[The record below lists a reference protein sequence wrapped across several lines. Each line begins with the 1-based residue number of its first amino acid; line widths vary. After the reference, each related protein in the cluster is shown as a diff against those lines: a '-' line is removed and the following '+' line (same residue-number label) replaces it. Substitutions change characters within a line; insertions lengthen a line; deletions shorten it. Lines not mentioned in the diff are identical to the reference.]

1 METACD
7 MSEEMDLME
16 ARMGVEHPIR
26 PCQVFNL
33 DYQTLASSY
42 GLLVTYS
49 IVLIQAKTGEQ
60 ANM

>member
-1 METACD
+1 

-49 IVLIQAKTGEQ
+49 IVLIQAKMGEQ